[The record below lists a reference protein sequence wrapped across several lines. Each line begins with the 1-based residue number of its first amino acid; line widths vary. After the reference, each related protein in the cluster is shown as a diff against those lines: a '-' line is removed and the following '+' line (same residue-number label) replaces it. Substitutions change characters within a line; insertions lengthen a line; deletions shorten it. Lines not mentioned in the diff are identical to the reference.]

1 MCMVTFMA
9 GNLTWAGE
17 DAPSAAADPVAAI
30 QDDAGPRFSDIV
42 QYRAALDASA
52 RGVYNQPSDRFWQ
65 VYDFGIDAFGT
76 ISSPTRDWAS
86 FVVQLYATRL
96 QGHPNPPGFFDG
108 SYDWELL
115 PKVNTLNFH
124 LSGDGRFNLRAG
136 HMELPYGLD
145 AMINTSGTLRQM
157 NNGRNLGT
165 KIDWGA
171 TLNGT
176 FPEFMY
182 EFGVGRGSGMDYVA
196 TGDPHMFVGRV
207 GTPVDTRD
215 FYGTPAFGLSFYETK
230 LRLSNGRFTDR
241 WRVGVDGQ
249 HYVGPLGLLGEVS
262 LGENDNVDVV
272 NTLAEVNLANARQ
285 TVLGYFQ
292 SRINFRED
300 AIDGYDNEGLM
311 ALGVRYAPDNH
322 WALSAQ
328 FSQQLWNYSGPFNG
342 NQTLEFQLRYRL

>member
-1 MCMVTFMA
+1 M
-9 GNLTWAGE
+9 
-17 DAPSAAADPVAAI
+17 
-30 QDDAGPRFSDIV
+30 
-42 QYRAALDASA
+42 DASA

-96 QGHPNPPGFFDG
+96 QGHPRPPGFFDG

-157 NNGRNLGT
+157 NNARNLGT